1 MPTGATG
8 DLPESILHPPPG
20 SLLQLVASRFSPSDT
35 YHHCLSW
42 DLSAGGALR
51 AFALTFT
58 SGLCRGRGLVSGA
71 SQPRSFQTTDKIWVL
86 TESPKAPVSL
96 AHMVE

>member
-1 MPTGATG
+1 MPAETTG

-20 SLLQLVASRFSPSDT
+20 SLLQLVVSRFSPSDT

-51 AFALTFT
+51 VFALTFT

-71 SQPRSFQTTDKIWVL
+71 SQARGFQTTDKIGVL
-86 TESPKAPVSL
+86 IESPASL
-96 AHMVE
+96 AHKIK